1 MDQDKRGKMTV
12 LLGKDGQPIASDR
25 AKDEANKQL
34 QELESRNKIYRI
46 HPDVAALFQQ
56 IITLSMM
63 SAGIS
68 SMETINAG
76 KTLCEVMLESSSDD
90 PTGTTMTVNKEW
102 YEEFK
107 ANMEGAFAVVEKH
120 LVAQRK
126 VQAERDE
133 REDEE
138 EANPF

>member
-1 MDQDKRGKMTV
+1 MTV
-12 LLGKDGQPIASDR
+12 LVGKDGQPIASDR
-25 AKDEANKQL
+25 AKDESNQAL
-34 QELESRNKIYRI
+34 RELETRDKIYRI

-76 KTLCEVMLESSSDD
+76 KTLCDVMLETSKDD

-102 YEEFK
+102 YDEFK
-107 ANMEGAFAVVEKH
+107 GNMEGAFAVVEKH
-120 LVAQRK
+120 LAAQRK
-126 VQAERDE
+126 AQAA
-133 REDEE
+133 EE
-138 EANPF
+138 EEEEMGPF